1 MIQSPNRLLGLFG
14 GIVFLLLGFLG
25 FFVATPLPFA
35 TTQGATVI
43 GLFAGNGLLA
53 LIHVLVGAILLLL
66 ALASGTVAK
75 VVNTIFGIGLFALGV
90 FGIFGEHTSAN
101 IIAENSA
108 TIVLHLLFGLALA
121 IAGITAARPVAK
133 AVTA

>member
-35 TTQGATVI
+35 STQGATVI
-43 GLFAGNGLLA
+43 GLFAGNGFLA
-53 LIHVLVGAILLLL
+53 LIHVLIGALMLLS
-66 ALASGTVAK
+66 ALGAAGVSK
-75 VVNTIFGIGLFALGV
+75 VVNMLVGIGLFLLGV
-90 FGIFGEHTSAN
+90 FGVFLVHTSAN

-121 IAGITAARPVAK
+121 VVGLASGRLMARPA
-133 AVTA
+133 TA